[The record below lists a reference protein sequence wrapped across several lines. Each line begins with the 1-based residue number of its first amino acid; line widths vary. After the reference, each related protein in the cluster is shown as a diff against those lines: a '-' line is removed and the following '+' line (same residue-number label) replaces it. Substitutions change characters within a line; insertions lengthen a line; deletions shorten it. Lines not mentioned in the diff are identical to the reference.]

1 MAEIDYITLLTALIA
16 LLWTVF
22 QQYKINSMCYECPF
36 RKQSTNQA
44 PVSTEEK

>member
-1 MAEIDYITLLTALIA
+1 MAEIDYVTLLTALIA

-36 RKQSTNQA
+36 RKEASQHT
-44 PVSTEEK
+44 PVSAEEK